1 MGLMKN
7 LGDARAEARRYN
19 AARRRADRL
28 AADDTSR
35 LIRLETVSEIERYDL
50 AQDADRATAF
60 NRAVEQWA
68 QRVAAQLR
76 ATIAGRSLRIA
87 RELHPN
93 LYTDRYGL
101 VDRIGFS
108 FPRHGIYIHKGA
120 YRGHGGLIGSKW
132 EQIRRVN
139 GVEVGTGIVR
149 HTDPDSLGKQG
160 TGARKPYNWFDSTVR
175 NRIHELEDIV
185 LQYFD
190 TMVIDATRIYVNR

>member
-28 AADDTSR
+28 AADDASR

-50 AQDADRATAF
+50 AHDADRATEF
-60 NRAVEQWA
+60 NRDIERWAEQVSRLL
-68 QRVAAQLR
+68 RVKIQ
-76 ATIAGRSLRIA
+76 GRSQRIA
-87 RELHPN
+87 RELHFN
-93 LYTDRYGL
+93 LYTDDYGL
-101 VDRIGFS
+101 VNRIGFS

-132 EQIRRVN
+132 EVVKRVN
-139 GVEVGTGIVR
+139 GVEVSTGIVR

>member
-19 AARRRADRL
+19 AARRRAAWL
-28 AADDTSR
+28 EGDDASR

-50 AQDADRATAF
+50 AHDADRATAF
-60 NRAVEQWA
+60 NKAVEQWA
-68 QRVAAQLR
+68 QRVTAQLR

-93 LYTDRYGL
+93 LYTDNYGL
-101 VDRIGFS
+101 VNRIGFS

-120 YRGHGGLIGSKW
+120 YRGHGGFIGSKW

-160 TGARKPYNWFDSTVR
+160 TGARKPFPWFDAVVR
-175 NRIHELEDIV
+175 NRIGELEDIV
-185 LQYFD
+185 LDYFD